1 MKKTIK
7 TVILFFAFLIGA
19 GTYAVSAQNP
29 PAHAKAHG
37 VKKKYRYYPES
48 NVYFDPI
55 LKRYTYLNG
64 GRWVTGATLP
74 NTIRLIGTFNDF
86 DFDGDDP
93 WKENSQHKEKY
104 KPAKTAKPV
113 KTSDVK
119 KVEKTIN
126 SYDSNSNKGSGGKK
140 SK

>member
-1 MKKTIK
+1 MKRTIK
-7 TVILFFAFLIGA
+7 TIILFIAFIIGA

-37 VKKKYRYYPES
+37 VKKKYRYYPEA
-48 NVYFDPI
+48 NVYFDPVV
-55 LKRYTYLNG
+55 KRYTYLNG
-64 GRWVTGATLP
+64 GKWITVVTLP

-93 WKENSQHKEKY
+93 WKENANHKQKY
-104 KPAKTAKPV
+104 KPVKQPKPI

-119 KVEKTIN
+119 KVEKTVN
-126 SYDSNSNKGSGGKK
+126 TYDSKPGKGGGKK
-140 SK
+140 

>member
-7 TVILFFAFLIGA
+7 TIILFFAFLIGA

-37 VKKKYRYYPES
+37 VKKKYRYYPQS
-48 NVYFDPI
+48 NVYFDPVI
-55 LKRYTYLNG
+55 KRYTYFSG
-64 GRWVTGATLP
+64 GRWTTTINLP
-74 NTIRLIGTFNDF
+74 TSIRLVGSFNDF

-93 WKENSQHKEKY
+93 WKENSKHKEKY
-104 KPAKTAKPV
+104 KPVKTTKPI

-119 KVEKTIN
+119 KVEKN
-126 SYDSNSNKGSGGKK
+126 FDSNNSSGNKGNGKK
-140 SK
+140 K

>member
-7 TVILFFAFLIGA
+7 TIILFFAFLIGA

-48 NVYFDPI
+48 NVYFDPVI
-55 LKRYTYLNG
+55 KRYTYLNG
-64 GRWVTGATLP
+64 GKWVTGATLP

-93 WKENSQHKEKY
+93 WKENSKHKEKY
-104 KPAKTAKPV
+104 KPVKTTKPI

-119 KVEKTIN
+119 KVEKTF
-126 SYDSNSNKGSGGKK
+126 DSNNSSGNKGNGKK
-140 SK
+140 K